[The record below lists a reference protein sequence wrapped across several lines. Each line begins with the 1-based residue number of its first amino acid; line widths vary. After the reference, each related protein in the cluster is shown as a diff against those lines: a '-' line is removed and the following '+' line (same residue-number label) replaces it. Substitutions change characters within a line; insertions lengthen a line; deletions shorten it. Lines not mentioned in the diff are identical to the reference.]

1 MSDRPDIKGTLI
13 PIGGGEDKGEHEATR
28 DIYLQRGVLRHVLD
42 ESGGPEARIVVVT
55 SASQIPEEVGQ
66 NYLDA
71 FALLGCTQ
79 VVVHNITSKQ
89 MAEDQGVINDFAQA
103 TGVMFSGGNQAR
115 IPRFM
120 RKTPLHR
127 LLDERYTHERF
138 TIAGT
143 SAGAMAMSRQMIS
156 GGSSTEALLKGAVSM
171 RKGMGFIPG
180 LIIDTHFVRRG
191 RFGRLAEAVATYPK
205 KLGIGLAEDTG
216 VIIRGGKEFTVI
228 GSGMVIV
235 MDPANLTH
243 NSHSQLDEGQPMSLV
258 NLTTHVLANG
268 DRFTL
273 DRKTV
278 EVLPMKAEFV

>member
-1 MSDRPDIKGTLI
+1 MSDNFDIKGTLI
-13 PIGGGEDKGEHEATR
+13 PIGGGEDKGENPATHP
-28 DIYLQRGVLRHVLD
+28 IYLQRGVLRHVLD
-42 ESGGPEARIVVVT
+42 ESGGPKARLVVVV
-55 SASQIPEEVGQ
+55 SASQIPDEVGQ

-71 FALLGCTQ
+71 FALLGCTE
-79 VVVHNITSKQ
+79 VTVHNITSRQ
-89 MAEDQGVINDFAQA
+89 MADDPGILNDFAQA
-103 TGVMFSGGNQAR
+103 SGVMFSGGNQAR

-120 RKTPLHR
+120 RKSKLHK
-127 LLDERYTHERF
+127 LLDERYVGEKF

-156 GGSSTEALLKGAVSM
+156 GGSSTEALLKGAVHM
-171 RKGMGFIPG
+171 RKGMGFIPE

-216 VIIRGGKEFTVI
+216 VIIRNGREFTVI

-273 DRKTV
+273 DKKTV
-278 EVLPMKAEFV
+278 EVLPLKAEFV